1 MTRARLCGLRTAL
14 AALVVLVAFS
24 PLAFAQTDFSKV
36 EIKAEKV
43 GEGVYMMT
51 GAGGNL
57 GVSAGEDGVVLID
70 DQFAPLSGK
79 ILAAIRMISE
89 KPVRFVINTHLHG
102 DHVSGNE
109 NLARGG
115 VLIVA
120 HENVRKRMSVEQVS
134 EVFKRTTP
142 AYPKVALPVVT
153 FTDAITIHVNGDDLV
168 AFHVPPAHTDG
179 DTVIRFAKANV
190 IQTGDLFFNGNYP
203 VIDLESGGSVEGMI
217 AAADRILALSDA
229 KTKLIPGHGPVASPA
244 DLRTFREMLAGTYTT
259 VKTLVQAGKTREEVL
274 DAKPTAPW
282 DEKWGKG
289 FMKPDLFTTVLFLDA
304 DARLHPKAPKTR
316 AENVTET
323 LHGVAVADPY
333 RWLEDQSSPE
343 TRAWIEAQNRYADAI
358 LGVLP
363 GRAALV
369 RRLEQ
374 LLKIDQQ
381 GIPREA
387 GGRYFYSA
395 RKADQEQPILYVR
408 QGLSG
413 KEEVLVDPHPMSPD
427 RTVTVNFVD
436 ISDDGKLVAC
446 GTRQGGEDEVTVS
459 ILDVDTKALLPDR
472 FPRARYSGFAIT
484 TDHKTAWYG
493 KQTENGPRVYR
504 HTMGADPAKD
514 EVVFGDGYGKGIGIG
529 VSITEDGKWLQLGVS
544 YGSAGK
550 NDIWVKDLS
559 KNGPVT
565 PIVQGLDAEFSGR
578 IAADRLFVRTDWKAP
593 NGRVLRIDLG
603 NPAPES
609 WKEIVPEGK
618 APLQG
623 ISLAGGRL
631 FVSELPDV
639 ASRVRIFDT
648 NGRPLGTLPLPG
660 IGSGGGVAGR
670 WGRDEAFF
678 TFTSFN
684 VPPAIYR
691 YDVKTNRATEWWR
704 SSVPVDMAALEVKQV
719 FVTSKDGTKVPMFLV
734 HRKGL
739 VPDGKAPVW
748 LTGYGGFRISQT
760 PSFRPSAV
768 LWAERGGVYAVAGM
782 RGGGEYGEEWHKAG
796 MLAKKQNVFDDF
808 IASAEWL
815 IANRYTTSE
824 KLAIS
829 GGSNGGLLV
838 GAVMTQRPELYRAVI
853 CSVPLLDM
861 VRYDKFKIAKFWVP
875 EYGTADDPEQFKIL
889 YGYSPYHHVKDGTRY
904 PAVLFVSG
912 DSDTRVDPLHARKMT
927 ARMQKAVEGVP
938 GARPVLLHYDTKSG
952 HSGGKPVSKTVED
965 TADELQF
972 LFSQLGAAPGA

>member
-1 MTRARLCGLRTAL
+1 MTSSFRAAVRAAL
-14 AALVVLVAFS
+14 AALAALLVLS
-24 PLAFAQTDFSKV
+24 PLALAQQDFSKV
-36 EIKAEKV
+36 EVKAEKL
-43 GEGVYMMT
+43 GEGVYMLT

-70 DQFAPLSGK
+70 DQYAPLTER
-79 ILAAIRMISE
+79 ILAAIRTISE
-89 KPVRFVINTHLHG
+89 KPVRFLINTHLHG
-102 DHVSGNE
+102 DHTGGNE
-109 NLARGG
+109 NLGKGG

-120 HENVRKRMSVEQVS
+120 HENVRKRMSVEQFS
-134 EVFKRTTP
+134 ELFKRTTP

-153 FTDAITIHVNGDDLV
+153 FTEAVTFHLNGDEIL

-179 DTVIRFAKANV
+179 DTVIRFKKANV
-190 IQTGDLFFNGNYP
+190 IHTGDLFFNGTYP
-203 VIDLESGGSVEGMI
+203 VIDLESGGSVEGVVG
-217 AAADRILALSDA
+217 AADRLLALCDA
-229 KTKLIPGHGPVASPA
+229 KTKLIPGHGPAATPA
-244 DLRTFREMLAGTYTT
+244 DLKAYREMVAGTYAE
-259 VKTLVQAGKTREEVL
+259 VKKLVQAGKTREEIL
-274 DAKPTAPW
+274 AAKPLAPW

-289 FMKPDLFTTVLFLDA
+289 FMKPEIFTTVLFNDA
-304 DARLHPKAPKTR
+304 DARLHPRAPKTR
-316 AENVTET
+316 AEHVSDT

-333 RWLEDQSSPE
+333 RWLEDQNSPG
-343 TRAWIEAQNRYADAI
+343 TREWIAAENRYAESV
-358 LGVLP
+358 LGAVP

-374 LLKIDQQ
+374 LLKTDQQ

-395 RKADQEQPILYVR
+395 RRGDEEQSILYVR
-408 QGLSG
+408 RGLSG
-413 KEEVLVDPHPMSPD
+413 TEEVLVDPHPLSPD
-427 RTVTVNFVD
+427 RTVSVNFVD
-436 ISDDGKLVAC
+436 ISDDGKLVAY
-446 GTRQGGEDEVTVS
+446 GTRQGGEDEVAVS

-484 TDHKTAWYG
+484 NDHRWAWYG
-493 KQTENGPRVYR
+493 KQTEKGPRVFR
-504 HTMGADPAKD
+504 HAMGSDPAAD
-514 EVVFGDGYGKGIGIG
+514 EMVFGEGYGPGVGIGA
-529 VSITEDGKWLQLGVS
+529 SITEDGKWLQLGVS

-550 NDIWVKDLS
+550 TEIWVKNLAT
-559 KNGPVT
+559 NGPIAPVVKG
-565 PIVQGLDAEFSGR
+565 IDAEFSGR
-578 IAADRLFVRTDWKAP
+578 IARDTLFVRTAWKAP

-603 NPAPES
+603 NPAPEA

-631 FVSELPDV
+631 FVSDLPDV
-639 ASRVRIFDT
+639 ASRVRVFDAD
-648 NGRPLGTLPLPG
+648 GKPLGILPLPG

-684 VPPAIYR
+684 APLTIYR
-691 YDVKTNRATEWWR
+691 YDVKTNRATEWWK
-704 SSVPVDMAALEVKQV
+704 SSVPVDTAAIEVKQV

-734 HRKGL
+734 HRMGL
-739 VPDGKAPVW
+739 VPDGKTPVW
-748 LTGYGGFRISQT
+748 LTGYGGFRLAQT

-768 LWAERGGVYAVAGM
+768 LWAERGGVYAVAGL

-815 IANRYTTSE
+815 IGNRYATPDR
-824 KLAIS
+824 LAIS

-838 GAVMTQRPELYRAVI
+838 GAALTQRPELFRAVI

-875 EYGTADDPEQFKIL
+875 EYGTADDAEQFRVL
-889 YGYSPYHHVKDGTRY
+889 YAYSPYHHVKDGTRY

-927 ARMQKAVEGVP
+927 ARMQKAVEGFP

-952 HSGGKPVSKTVED
+952 HSGGKPVSKAIED
-965 TADELQF
+965 TADEIQF
-972 LFSQLGAAPGA
+972 LFGQLGMSR